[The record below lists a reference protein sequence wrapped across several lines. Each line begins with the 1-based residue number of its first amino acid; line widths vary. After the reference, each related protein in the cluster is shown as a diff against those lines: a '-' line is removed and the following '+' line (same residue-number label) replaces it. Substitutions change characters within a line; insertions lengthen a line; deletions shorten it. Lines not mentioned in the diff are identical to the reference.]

1 MNLENLF
8 KCVKLTH
15 GLQQVKR
22 SIFTAGEDRRENDA
36 EHQYQLAMT
45 AWYVIVTEKLPFDVD
60 KVLKYC
66 LVHDMVEVYAG
77 DAHFYGDRNGKEE
90 RERQA
95 AIRLRKEFS
104 EIPEWHQLIEDY
116 EKKIDKECLFI
127 YALDKLLPAINIY
140 FDRGRTWREQRITLN
155 MVVTKKREKIACSD
169 EVTDYFNQ
177 LVVLLRAEAPSLF
190 STAPDAIFC
199 QNQCCKEKGA
209 T

>member
-127 YALDKLLPAINIY
+127 YFLFIVFNKLMPFGDL
-140 FDRGRTWREQRITLN
+140 
-155 MVVTKKREKIACSD
+155 
-169 EVTDYFNQ
+169 
-177 LVVLLRAEAPSLF
+177 
-190 STAPDAIFC
+190 
-199 QNQCCKEKGA
+199 
-209 T
+209 